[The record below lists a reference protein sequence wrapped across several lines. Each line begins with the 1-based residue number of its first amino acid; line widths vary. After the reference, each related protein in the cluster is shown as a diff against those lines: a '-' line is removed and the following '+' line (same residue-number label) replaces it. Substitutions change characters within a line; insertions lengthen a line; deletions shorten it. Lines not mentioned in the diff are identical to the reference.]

1 MDPSIPERLGL
12 RPAGGPQNRERA
24 ERAMAARSLMY
35 LFLVGSVMAA
45 AALVSPVSG
54 EISSVRIASMGVCS
68 ALIALLLFAG
78 YDRLPAWA
86 LSVFLLCGSMLIE
99 WSIYSASDPTSP
111 FLLFY
116 VWVAFYA
123 FYFLS
128 RFQAALQAVFIGVAY
143 GAVLALS
150 NEPFRT

>member
-35 LFLVGSVMAA
+35 LFLVGTLMAA
-45 AALVSPVSG
+45 VALVSPVSG
-54 EISSVRIASMGVCS
+54 EISPLRIASMGACS

-86 LSVFLLCGSMLIE
+86 LSVFLLCGSMLIQRASRKS
-99 WSIYSASDPTSP
+99 WTISSAMRRSTARLIGPSP
-111 FLLFY
+111 Y
-116 VWVAFYA
+116 ESVAA
-123 FYFLS
+123 P
-128 RFQAALQAVFIGVAY
+128 RQ
-143 GAVLALS
+143 
-150 NEPFRT
+150 